1 MVKPNLL
8 LKLKRVNVVLLYTHK
23 NNMSNLKKMQVIL
36 DEIERIKC
44 AVEKKAELISKFSF
58 LKSVIKHQLDYQ
70 IR

>member
-36 DEIERIKC
+36 YEIERIKC
-44 AVEKKAELISKFSF
+44 AVEKKAEFISKFSF

>member
-8 LKLKRVNVVLLYTHK
+8 LKFKRVNVVLLCTHK
-23 NNMSNLKKMQVIL
+23 NNMTNLKEMQVIL

-44 AVEKKAELISKFSF
+44 AVEKKAEFISKFSF
-58 LKSVIKHQLDYQ
+58 LKLGIKHQLDYQ

>member
-23 NNMSNLKKMQVIL
+23 NNMPKLKGMQVIL
-36 DEIERIKC
+36 DDIERIKC
-44 AVEKKAELISKFSF
+44 AVEKKAEFISKFSL
-58 LKSVIKHQLDYQ
+58 LKLVIKHQLDYQ

>member
-23 NNMSNLKKMQVIL
+23 NNMSNLKEMQVIL

-44 AVEKKAELISKFSF
+44 AVEKKKLNLF
-58 LKSVIKHQLDYQ
+58 LNSAF
-70 IR
+70 

>member
-8 LKLKRVNVVLLYTHK
+8 LKFKRVNVVLLYTHK

-44 AVEKKAELISKFSF
+44 AVEKKAEFISKFSC
-58 LKSVIKHQLDYQ
+58 LKLGIKHQLDYQ